1 MINTDTIRNGWAFAS
16 AIHTER
22 ASDRSTMS
30 RIVVNS
36 RFADRVEPFHFWWQ
50 HMLALH
56 EEAEYTA
63 GNIDVPVGTE
73 TEVWTW
79 EVRDLDRLIVLRTSA
94 HFQPVVVGI
103 DEEGRLLG
111 VDDGLPHKSVS
122 YIAGYLADFHDVG
135 ELADFKDGVDEQ
147 NNITWSVHR
156 VRNGQLIDADA
167 FSAALI
173 A

>member
-16 AIHTER
+16 AIHTES

-30 RIVVNS
+30 RIVVNG
-36 RFADRVEPFHFWWQ
+36 RFADSVEPYHFWWE

-63 GNIDVPVGTE
+63 GNIDVPIGIE

-79 EVRDLDRLIVLRTSA
+79 EVRDLDTLLVLRTSP
-94 HFQPVVVGI
+94 HFQPVVIGI
-103 DEEGRLLG
+103 DESGRLLG
-111 VDDGLPHKSVS
+111 VEEGLSHILIEDIVGQFADGK
-122 YIAGYLADFHDVG
+122 DRG
-135 ELADFKDGVDEQ
+135 EHHG
-147 NNITWSVHR
+147 ITWSAHR
-156 VRNGQLIDADA
+156 VRNGHIIDADA
-167 FSAALI
+167 FRATLI

>member
-30 RIVVNS
+30 RIIVNG
-36 RFADRVEPFHFWWQ
+36 RFADSAPAHFWWE

-73 TEVWTW
+73 TELWTW
-79 EVRDLDRLIVLRTSA
+79 EVRDIETLLVLRTTP
-94 HFQPVVVGI
+94 HFQPVVIGI
-103 DEEGRLLG
+103 DESGRLLG
-111 VDDGLPHKSVS
+111 VEEGLSHILIEDIVGQFADGK
-122 YIAGYLADFHDVG
+122 DRG
-135 ELADFKDGVDEQ
+135 EHHG
-147 NNITWSVHR
+147 ITWSAHR
-156 VRNGQLIDADA
+156 VRNGQIIDADA
-167 FSAALI
+167 FRAALI

>member
-36 RFADRVEPFHFWWQ
+36 RFADTLPPHFWWQ
-50 HMLALH
+50 HILGMC

-73 TEVWTW
+73 TELWTW
-79 EVRDLDRLIVLRTSA
+79 EVRDIETLLVLRTTA
-94 HFQPVVVGI
+94 HFQPVVIGI
-103 DEEGRLLG
+103 DDGGRIMG
-111 VDDGLPHKSVS
+111 IEDGLSRLWIEDIVGQFAS
-122 YIAGYLADFHDVG
+122 GADSG
-135 ELADFKDGVDEQ
+135 EHNG
-147 NNITWSVHR
+147 ITWSAHR

-167 FSAALI
+167 FRAALV